1 MFGPGQRRL
10 SLFPMGRAS
19 CCPFPPYVGTAC
31 SLGGSGRTQVGN
43 SGRHFAG
50 PHFVP
55 GPTVEIPESGLS
67 LCLGNSIEHQEG
79 RLLLVEW
86 SQWRKAGLGPVLQ
99 LAMLD
104 SPAPGET
111 AIWGQGALQV
121 NARVWYL
128 HVIVYRLPILG
139 HQAEGCGWDLGQ
151 KKPVGLRHWP
161 GAQKLP
167 RSVKLPLF
175 HSTGRHLPPAEQSA
189 LRALMP
195 FILEDSENLTWSK
208 GGS

>member
-1 MFGPGQRRL
+1 MHPSLTRAGSCSPLTASKWSLIQRGQASLFGSGQRRP
-10 SLFPMGRAS
+10 SLFSMGRAS
-19 CCPFPPYVGTAC
+19 CRPSPPYVGTAC

-50 PHFVP
+50 PHCAP
-55 GPTVEIPESGLS
+55 GPTVEIPECGLS
-67 LCLGNSIEHQEG
+67 LCLGDSIEHQEG
-79 RLLLVEW
+79 RLLLAEW

-104 SPAPGET
+104 PPAPGET

-128 HVIVYRLPILG
+128 HVIAYRLPILG

-151 KKPVGLRHWP
+151 KKTSGTETLAWC
-161 GAQKLP
+161 
-167 RSVKLPLF
+167 
-175 HSTGRHLPPAEQSA
+175 
-189 LRALMP
+189 
-195 FILEDSENLTWSK
+195 SEAT
-208 GGS
+208 